1 MIRRVVIGA
10 LLLGSAMM
18 SDHMFGQTPELRH
31 VFDIRAEIMDAYN
44 LGQVPH
50 GQRVIIPITGGDV
63 TGEVNGKILPGGADY
78 QLVDTVQK
86 RTELKAI
93 YTIMADDSTLINVVN
108 EGINCYAPGEYYFT
122 TTPKFECDENSRYA
136 WLNNRIFVCRPVS
149 FEDGAIVLRVWE
161 VK

>member
-1 MIRRVVIGA
+1 MVRRVVIGG
-10 LLLGSAMM
+10 LLLGSAIM
-18 SDHMFGQTPELRH
+18 SDRMYGQTPELRH
-31 VFDIRAEIMDAYN
+31 VFDIRAEVTAPFN

-50 GQRVIIPITGGDV
+50 GQRVVIPITGGDV

-108 EGINCYAPGEYYFT
+108 EGINCYTPGEYYFMA
-122 TTPKFECDENSRYA
+122 TPKFECDQNSRYA
-136 WLNNRIFVCRPVS
+136 WLNNRIFVCRPIS

>member
-1 MIRRVVIGA
+1 MVRRIAISG

-18 SDHMFGQTPELRH
+18 SDHMYGQTPELRH
-31 VFDIRAEIMDAYN
+31 VFDIRAEVTAPFN
-44 LGQVPH
+44 LGQVPY
-50 GQRVIIPITGGDV
+50 GQRVVIPITGGDV

-108 EGINCYAPGEYYFT
+108 EGINCYAPGEYYFM
-122 TTPKFECDENSRYA
+122 TTPKFECDQNSRYA
-136 WLNNRIFVCRPVS
+136 WLNNRIFVCRPIS